1 MKYRDIIIVV
11 LILISLSAFGINSSS
26 ALDHPSGNDVSKD
39 SSPINQVTH
48 PKEVKFSSQQYFRS
62 AGSASA
68 GSAEQI
74 TETNQANP
82 TSSTVYY
89 SKAIGT
95 VAHTYYSNGTV
106 ISFNLQTNGYQKAC
120 LVVNNNTV
128 LNLGSVTSSSDQN
141 AYYNTTIHSNMSW
154 YIVQEVQRYVLGEMR
169 DYQYTSSSDEIY
181 SESAPK
187 VEIESSSH
195 YFLIG
200 QLVHFEAITSGSG
213 IISIYWKLDG
223 NIYAQNSYYFNTSFP
238 DAGTFNVTVCVVDQV
253 GLTNQS
259 SFNLYVDSLS
269 LSVSSSLNPD
279 YLNLDREIQ
288 FSSSINSS
296 GPFSSNE
303 SFSFQYDLCGPNSS
317 SILLQGNYELFGYT
331 FSEPGVY
338 VVKIIAQD
346 QHGLSASGKLVENV
360 NPGGPPITV
369 SVNNPKAYPVNSTLE
384 LQASASSN
392 FQPSSYSYEWR
403 IGGRTYSGQEIIISL
418 TRTGNLTL
426 YLNVTDNLGGKGS
439 YHSFLDVVYPGHYA
453 GIKIMATNSSSGPFL
468 SYQIQVESSSGIQSV
483 LYIISGQ
490 PQVASL
496 DNISYHGGFA
506 YANYTI
512 LISFSSYL
520 PGSYTVNIVAF
531 NNNTDS
537 NQASYSFNV
546 NSSVGQQSFSIISLF
561 GGTFNFL
568 IFMLTSGGLLI
579 AYLTYERSEN
589 PTVVIQAGN
598 RRIDMKGKKVK

>member
-1 MKYRDIIIVV
+1 MKCIRDIIIVV

-26 ALDHPSGNDVSKD
+26 ALNHPSGNDVSRN
-39 SSPINQVTH
+39 SFPLNQLSYSNDT
-48 PKEVKFSSQQYFRS
+48 KFSSHPYS
-62 AGSASA
+62 SSA
-68 GSAEQI
+68 GSAEQLK
-74 TETNQANP
+74 ETNPSNP
-82 TSSTVYY
+82 TTSSLFY
-89 SKAIGT
+89 SSASGS
-95 VAHTYYSNGTV
+95 VAHTYYGNGTA

-128 LNLGSVTSSSDQN
+128 LNLGSVTSSSGQN
-141 AYYNTTIHSNMSW
+141 AYYNTTIQSNMSW
-154 YIVQEVQRYVLGEMR
+154 HIVQWVQRYVLGGMR
-169 DYQYTSSSDEIY
+169 DFQYTSSADEVY
-181 SESAPK
+181 VEHNPK
-187 VEIESSSH
+187 VEIISSSH

-213 IISIYWKLDG
+213 INNIYWKLNG

-238 DAGTFNVTVCVVDQV
+238 GAGTFNVVVCVVDQV
-253 GLTNQS
+253 GMTNQS

-288 FSSSINSS
+288 FTSSINSS

-303 SFSFQYDLCGPNSS
+303 SFSFQYELCGPNSS

-338 VVKIIAQD
+338 IVKIIAQD
-346 QHGLSASGKLVENV
+346 QHGLSASGKFVENV
-360 NPGGPPITV
+360 NPGGPPIKV
-369 SVNNPKAYPVNSTLE
+369 SANNPKAYPVNSTLE
-384 LQASASSN
+384 LQAAASSD
-392 FQPSSYSYEWR
+392 FQPSSYSYEWQ
-403 IGGRTYSGQEIIISL
+403 IGGKWYSGQTIILSL
-418 TRTGNLTL
+418 TRTGNFTL
-426 YLNVTDNLGGKGS
+426 YLNVTDNLGGRGS
-439 YHSFLDVVYPGHYA
+439 YHSFLDVVYPGHYS
-453 GIKIMATNSSSGPFL
+453 GIKIRESNSTSGPFL

-483 LYIISGQ
+483 LYFISGQ

-496 DNISYHGGFA
+496 DNISYHGGFS

-520 PGSYTVNIVAF
+520 PGSYTVKIVAF
-531 NNNTDS
+531 NNYTDS

-568 IFMLTSGGLLI
+568 IFMLTAGGLLI

-598 RRIDMKGKKVK
+598 RRIDMKGRKVK